1 MAYTKLQLI
10 DRFHPRQR
18 RAEQLA
24 IDAGRLRKLD
34 ELELLEPAALRPLAR
49 FGLLLLLGGGLF
61 FIVLNLA
68 TYYWQRHT
76 LSLNLTFG
84 GVLVWLL
91 INILGA
97 IVILPLHELLHGLM
111 FLLWGGR
118 PFFGAKLPL
127 ALYCGARQQLFHRN
141 QYIAVGLAPLV
152 VITLV
157 AFVLTLFS
165 PVLASYTLF
174 ANLSNFSGA
183 VGDLWSVMRMAR
195 LPANALIEDTDAG
208 YRAWEIVFEN
218 SSSN

>member
-24 IDAGRLRKLD
+24 IDAGRLHKLD
-34 ELELLEPAALRPLAR
+34 ELELLEPEALRPLAR
-49 FGLLLLLGGGLF
+49 FGLLLLLGGGVF

-68 TYYWQRHT
+68 AYYWQRHT

-84 GVLVWLL
+84 GVLLWLL

-97 IVILPLHELLHGLM
+97 IVILPLHELLHGLI

-141 QYIAVGLAPLV
+141 QYIAVGLAPLI

-165 PVLASYTLF
+165 PILASYTLF

-208 YRAWEIVFEN
+208 YRAWEIV
-218 SSSN
+218 SD

>member
-1 MAYTKLQLI
+1 MTYTQLRLI
-10 DRFHPRQR
+10 DRFHPHQR
-18 RAEQLA
+18 REKQLA

-49 FGLLLLLGGGLF
+49 FGLFLLLGGGIF
-61 FIVLNLA
+61 FSALNLA
-68 TYYWQRHT
+68 AYYWQRHT
-76 LSLNLTFG
+76 LSLHLTFG
-84 GVLVWLL
+84 SVLLWLL

-97 IVILPLHELLHGLM
+97 IVILPLHELLHGLT
-111 FLLWGGR
+111 FLLWGGK

-152 VITLV
+152 VITL
-157 AFVLTLFS
+157 AALVLTLVS

-208 YRAWEIVFEN
+208 YRAWEII
-218 SSSN
+218 SD

>member
-10 DRFHPRQR
+10 DRFHLRQR
-18 RAEQLA
+18 REEQLA
-24 IDAGRLRKLD
+24 IDAGRLHKLD
-34 ELELLEPAALRPLAR
+34 ELELLEPEALRPLAR
-49 FGLLLLLGGGLF
+49 FGLLLLLGGGVF
-61 FIVLNLA
+61 FIVLNLVV
-68 TYYWQRHT
+68 YYWQRHT

-84 GVLVWLL
+84 GALLWLL

-127 ALYCGARQQLFHRN
+127 ALYCGARQQLFRRN

-152 VITLV
+152 VITLA

-183 VGDLWSVMRMAR
+183 VGDLWSVLRMAR

-208 YRAWEIVFEN
+208 YRAWEIT
-218 SSSN
+218 SD